1 MTAIES
7 RISAILAEPLAAA
20 ARADRAVGYVGLDI
34 PEDLLAASAIVS
46 CHLPW
51 SVGWPTP
58 RADRWLEPSFP
69 GWARSILED
78 WATGRFDL
86 FDSVIFTRGDD
97 AAQRLYY
104 YVCEL
109 QRRRQLAGPKPLIFD
124 TAKIRRPSSVDW
136 TVGAVTQLAK
146 QLELSD
152 ADLRNGIQ
160 EANRRRELFSRI
172 SLARGNSGSFC
183 ERIVRASLFD
193 RLDEFEWPAEP
204 PQTHNKGRLLLA
216 GSSPPDDRL
225 HTAAEAAGWSVVG
238 ESCDRSLDRLGPV
251 LEDSAD
257 DAASLIARHCHGL
270 QRGPRGFTD
279 RAGELGSL
287 ARSTDADAVVIW
299 LIEEDEALAWD
310 LVAMRGA
317 VQSLHIPLL
326 AMTRRQWD
334 CSDNA
339 AGELKNFLRGL
350 PT

>member
-1 MTAIES
+1 
-7 RISAILAEPLAAA
+7 
-20 ARADRAVGYVGLDI
+20 
-34 PEDLLAASAIVS
+34 
-46 CHLPW
+46 
-51 SVGWPTP
+51 
-58 RADRWLEPSFP
+58 
-69 GWARSILED
+69 
-78 WATGRFDL
+78 
-86 FDSVIFTRGDD
+86 
-97 AAQRLYY
+97 
-104 YVCEL
+104 
-109 QRRRQLAGPKPLIFD
+109 
-124 TAKIRRPSSVDW
+124 
-136 TVGAVTQLAK
+136 
-146 QLELSD
+146 
-152 ADLRNGIQ
+152 
-160 EANRRRELFSRI
+160 
-172 SLARGNSGSFC
+172 
-183 ERIVRASLFD
+183 
-193 RLDEFEWPAEP
+193 
-204 PQTHNKGRLLLA
+204 
-216 GSSPPDDRL
+216 
-225 HTAAEAAGWSVVG
+225 
-238 ESCDRSLDRLGPV
+238 